1 MTGEIRS
8 RRLCAVAI
16 LRDDFKVMDSN
27 ESINSAD
34 SGDVEDEEVN
44 ALVLLIHVFTSETRP
59 SGRKFKKLRGLS
71 ARI

>member
-34 SGDVEDEEVN
+34 SSDIEDEEVKIVSF
-44 ALVLLIHVFTSETRP
+44 LY
-59 SGRKFKKLRGLS
+59 KKLDRP
-71 ARI
+71 RPKN

>member
-34 SGDVEDEEVN
+34 SSDIEDEEVCTL
-44 ALVLLIHVFTSETRP
+44 AWPVKKAMTLVITMHVF
-59 SGRKFKKLRGLS
+59 
-71 ARI
+71 

>member
-34 SGDVEDEEVN
+34 SSDIEDEEVCT
-44 ALVLLIHVFTSETRP
+44 LVTTVHVFRN
-59 SGRKFKKLRGLS
+59 RNRFIRN
-71 ARI
+71 